1 MTQHF
6 LRNNLA
12 RQGSSEEIARDA
24 QWKVVVLNPWG
35 GFGEHGEREILELAG
50 CAVEIRTAKTE
61 EEMFAA
67 VRDADGLYYT
77 GPVSRALVRA
87 MDRCKVIATSSIG
100 MDQYEEFDLATE
112 KGIVC
117 CNCPGVFVD
126 EVANQAMAL
135 LLGCVRWLV
144 PTANFVKAGG
154 WAARGRATPWHY
166 IPRVTGQTIGIVG
179 LGDIGKAMAR
189 RAAGFDLN
197 VLACDP
203 YIPRETFKEY
213 GAQSVTLGKLLQDSD
228 FISLHVPL
236 SDETRHMISGP
247 QFALMKPHAILVN
260 TSRGRVVD
268 EAALIDALQRGRI
281 LAAGLDVTEVE
292 PIPDDNP
299 LLAMD
304 NVVISPHMASISEWS
319 TGERRRRPAQEIA
332 AVLTGHRPR
341 AVWNKEVL
349 EHLTLR

>member
-1 MTQHF
+1 VTQHF
-6 LRNNLA
+6 LRNTLTHQASSDETAESA
-12 RQGSSEEIARDA
+12 R
-24 QWKVVVLNPWG
+24 WKVVVLNAWG
-35 GFGEHGEREILELAG
+35 SFGEHGEREILERAG
-50 CAVEIRTAKTE
+50 CAVVVRTARTD
-61 EEMFAA
+61 EEMAEA

-77 GPVSRALVRA
+77 GRVTRNLVRA

-100 MDQYEEFDLATE
+100 MDQFEDFDLATE

-135 LLGCVRWLV
+135 LLGCIRWLV
-144 PTANFVKAGG
+144 PTANFVRAGG
-154 WAARGRATPWHY
+154 WTDRARQHPWGH

-189 RAAGFDLN
+189 RAAGFGLTI
-197 VLACDP
+197 LACDP
-203 YIPRETFKEY
+203 YIPLETFGEY
-213 GAQSVTLGKLLQDSD
+213 GAQPVTLGKLLQDSD
-228 FISLHVPL
+228 FISLHTPL
-236 SDETRHMISGP
+236 TDETYHMIGAA
-247 QFALMKPHAILVN
+247 QFALMKPEAILIN

-268 EAALIDALQRGRI
+268 EAALIDALLSKHI

-292 PIPDDNP
+292 PLPDDSP

-304 NVVISPHMASISEWS
+304 NVVISPHMASISDWAN
-319 TGERRRRPAQEIA
+319 GERRRRPAQEIA

-341 AVWNKEVL
+341 AVWNREVL
-349 EHLTLR
+349 EHLILR